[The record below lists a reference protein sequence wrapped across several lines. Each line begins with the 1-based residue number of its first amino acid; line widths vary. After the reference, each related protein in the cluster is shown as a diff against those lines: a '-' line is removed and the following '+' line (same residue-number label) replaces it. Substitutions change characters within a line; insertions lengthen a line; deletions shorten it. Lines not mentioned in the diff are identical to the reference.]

1 MEVTVNGESRE
12 VPEGATIAV
21 LLESLDLN
29 VSHVAV
35 ERNQE
40 LVTRKEHATTTLAP
54 DDAIEIVTLV
64 GGG

>member
-12 VPEGATIAV
+12 VSDGATIAA

-35 ERNQE
+35 EKNQE
-40 LVTRKEHATTTLAP
+40 LVTRKEHATTTLTSG
-54 DDAIEIVTLV
+54 DAIEIVTLV